1 MGGEYRHTQV
11 GTLTIVI
18 IALAAILT
26 AFALYS
32 ASKAAE
38 GDEVT
43 VVKLTGLAVVG
54 VFAFVL
60 ASFYAFT
67 IEIVDGEL
75 RFWFGWG
82 VARRSVPSEEI
93 RSVEVVRV
101 PWYYFW
107 GIKSI
112 SGGWLYSIA
121 PGGRAIELVLKDGR
135 KILLGTDRPEEIKLR
150 LDEVGLERR

>member
-11 GTLTIVI
+11 GTLTII
-18 IALAAILT
+18 IFAVVAVLT
-26 AFALYS
+26 AYALYS

-38 GDEVT
+38 GHEVT
-43 VVKLTGLAVVG
+43 VLKVTGLAVAG

-75 RFWFGWG
+75 QFWFGWG
-82 VARRSVPSEEI
+82 VARRAVPSEEI

-112 SGGWLYSIA
+112 PGGWLYSIA
-121 PGGRAIELVLKDGR
+121 PGGRAVELVLKDGA
-135 KILLGTDRPEEIKLR
+135 KILLGTDRPDEIKLR
-150 LDEVGLERR
+150 LEEVGLER